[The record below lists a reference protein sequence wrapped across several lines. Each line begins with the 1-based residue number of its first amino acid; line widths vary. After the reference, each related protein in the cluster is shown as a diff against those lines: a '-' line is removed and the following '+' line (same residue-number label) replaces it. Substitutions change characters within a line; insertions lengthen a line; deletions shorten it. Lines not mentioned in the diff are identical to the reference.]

1 MGRDICDVEEDI
13 QMTDGRD
20 DTTAAAAADLLTKE
34 MKEKLTALNLAACFF
49 FPFGWVL
56 YG

>member
-1 MGRDICDVEEDI
+1 MGKDICDVEEDI

-20 DTTAAAAADLLTKE
+20 DTTAAAAALLTKE
-34 MKEKLTALNLAACFF
+34 IKEKLTALNLAACFF
-49 FPFGWVL
+49 FPLGWVL